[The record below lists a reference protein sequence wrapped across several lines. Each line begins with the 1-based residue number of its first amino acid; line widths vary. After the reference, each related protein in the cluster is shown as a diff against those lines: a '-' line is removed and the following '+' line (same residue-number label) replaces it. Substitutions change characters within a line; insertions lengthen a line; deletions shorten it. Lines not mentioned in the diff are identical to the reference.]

1 LAFRTVFQHY
11 WPQVGI
17 HADNRGSRPV
27 GRWQTKG
34 ECLMYNRLMGQKTC
48 TVSFREPDGTIHTV
62 DVTASTV
69 YEAAVRA
76 IRAFRDEEWSMS
88 PVFRAGVLEI
98 FVKQP
103 VVKHVALV
111 QTPIC
116 R

>member
-1 LAFRTVFQHY
+1 
-11 WPQVGI
+11 
-17 HADNRGSRPV
+17 
-27 GRWQTKG
+27 
-34 ECLMYNRLMGQKTC
+34 MGQKTC

-88 PVFRAGVLEI
+88 PVFRARVLEI

-103 VVKHVALV
+103 VVKHVV
-111 QTPIC
+111 QVDLLKDWRQSP
-116 R
+116 